1 MLILNNPFNLDNIF
15 FIFYRNKYGY
25 SLYNRKLCRFI
36 PEKVIFYYPVSYFVV
51 EIIPI
56 LRMINYNYDTEFVM
70 NDFPQT
76 IIKYLVILILI
87 YIALKFI
94 IPMILQLIGMI
105 LIFIIKIIMWG
116 AIIVVLYLLG
126 NFIYQSHKNNG

>member
-1 MLILNNPFNLDNIF
+1 
-15 FIFYRNKYGY
+15 
-25 SLYNRKLCRFI
+25 
-36 PEKVIFYYPVSYFVV
+36 
-51 EIIPI
+51 
-56 LRMINYNYDTEFVM
+56 M

-76 IIKYLVILILI
+76 IIKYLVIILLI

-94 IPMILQLIGMI
+94 LPLILQLIGMV
-105 LIFIIKIIMWG
+105 LLFIVKVLMWG

>member
-1 MLILNNPFNLDNIF
+1 
-15 FIFYRNKYGY
+15 
-25 SLYNRKLCRFI
+25 
-36 PEKVIFYYPVSYFVV
+36 
-51 EIIPI
+51 
-56 LRMINYNYDTEFVM
+56 M
-70 NDFPQT
+70 NDFSQT

-87 YIALKFI
+87 YISLKFI

-105 LIFIIKIIMWG
+105 LLFILKIIMWG

>member
-1 MLILNNPFNLDNIF
+1 
-15 FIFYRNKYGY
+15 
-25 SLYNRKLCRFI
+25 
-36 PEKVIFYYPVSYFVV
+36 
-51 EIIPI
+51 
-56 LRMINYNYDTEFVM
+56 MINYNHDTELAM
-70 NDFPQT
+70 NDFSQT
-76 IIKYLVILILI
+76 IIKYLVIIVLI